1 MATTRGLQLNQAEL
15 VSPVVLITGATSGL
29 GRAIAEAYAAAGAF
43 VVAAD
48 LTPHP
53 LVAPIF
59 TEAMKQPG
67 LDISTPTVDLL
78 NQTQPRAMF
87 VHCDVTD
94 SASVRE
100 AVVSTVRRYGR
111 LDIMV
116 NNAGISAVTK
126 SASFQDGGRC
136 RSHEVEDE
144 VFDKDMAVN
153 ARGVWVGVKYAAAQ
167 YLEQSPRASGDRGW
181 IINICTAMGLV
192 ASAATASYCASKGAV
207 LQLTKATALDHAN
220 DRIHIICIDP
230 GYIDTAMLEPMEAKA
245 AEVRIRGLH
254 PWGRMALPED
264 VAGMAVF
271 LTGPGTSFVVDG
283 GYTTQ

>member
-53 LVAPIF
+53 LHSDCRSP
-59 TEAMKQPG
+59 QPKA
-67 LDISTPTVDLL
+67 
-78 NQTQPRAMF
+78 QPRAMF

-153 ARGVWVGVKYAAAQ
+153 ARGVWLGVKYAAAQ

-220 DRIHIICIDP
+220 DRIHIIRIDP